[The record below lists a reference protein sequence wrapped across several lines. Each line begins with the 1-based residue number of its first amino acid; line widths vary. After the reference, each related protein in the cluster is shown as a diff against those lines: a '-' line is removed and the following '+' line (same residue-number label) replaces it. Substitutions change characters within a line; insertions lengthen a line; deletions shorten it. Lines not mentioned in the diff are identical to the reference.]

1 MQTAEAIA
9 WRGARGNRSRV
20 LLAASV
26 GVVLIV
32 SLISTGT
39 SRAQEQGQVTALA
52 VEQQQG
58 FATLSWNPVVGAA
71 EYQIERAPVDDDNN
85 PTGEPVITGIWRPN
99 RQVNQDSPAFADA
112 NFNPGDR
119 FRWRVAVPGE
129 PFSDPVY
136 DTTLPQWGD
145 PGVPGE
151 NLRTQWE
158 MTQAAQFTSDVNEY
172 AYTSA
177 LDAASDR
184 VRVVEIGQTVLGR
197 PINMFIIGYP
207 TPPGTAEE
215 IANSSSALVN
225 CNVHGNE
232 PSSREACLIL
242 ARQLAFGD
250 DARTIDILSNTTV
263 LIVPAINGDGR
274 AANTRGNSTGQDLNR
289 DFSLIREPE
298 TFAFVNMLSDYQPEA
313 AFDGHEFGNNQAGD
327 LPVLFPRHLNV
338 PEPVFTQA
346 KDLIEGWL
354 YEQGSVDGWWYCP
367 YGCEGGG
374 AVGLSQETIL
384 RNTLGL
390 KNVVGALLEAR
401 SAGGAT
407 RPSDGGANT
416 PNSRKRKGYSALN
429 NYHEFLD
436 YFGANQSEIIQSTE
450 AGAELQTL
458 NRGRIVFRGSY
469 DVPAFP
475 PPHPGESPPPPE
487 VPAPDQ
493 ILEEPPCGYLL
504 TEEQYNGPRADGPPG
519 LTTTLAERIEAHGWR
534 VQTRPSGYMVPLTQP
549 ERGLIPLLLDGQ
561 AAEPWV
567 DAARLYGPPAN
578 PRAQLPDSACG
589 LGRGPGSPD
598 RTPSAKDLN
607 YVTD

>member
-1 MQTAEAIA
+1 
-9 WRGARGNRSRV
+9 V
-20 LLAASV
+20 
-26 GVVLIV
+26 
-32 SLISTGT
+32 
-39 SRAQEQGQVTALA
+39 
-52 VEQQQG
+52 
-58 FATLSWNPVVGAA
+58 
-71 EYQIERAPVDDDNN
+71 NN
-85 PTGEPVITGIWRPN
+85 PTGAPVITGIWRPN
-99 RQVNQDSPAFADA
+99 RQVNQDEPAFADA

-145 PGVPGE
+145 PAVPGQ

-172 AYTSA
+172 AYTAA

-184 VRVVEIGQTVLGR
+184 VRVVEIGRTVLGR

-207 TPPGTAEE
+207 AAPATAEE
-215 IANSSSALVN
+215 VADSSPGLIN

-289 DFSLIREPE
+289 DFSLIRQPEP
-298 TFAFVNMLSDYQPEA
+298 FAFVKMLRDYQPVSG
-313 AFDGHEFGNNQAGD
+313 FDGHEFGNIQAGD

-338 PEPVFTQA
+338 AEPVFNQA
-346 KDLIEGWL
+346 KDLVEGWL

-367 YGCEGGG
+367 YGCQGGG

-384 RNTLGL
+384 RNTFGL
-390 KNVVGALLEAR
+390 KNVVGILLEAR

-416 PNSRKRKGYSALN
+416 TNSRKRKGYSALY

-436 YFGANQSEIIQSTE
+436 YFRANQSEIIQATE
-450 AGAELQTL
+450 EGAELQTL
-458 NRGRIVFRGSY
+458 NQGRIVFRGSY

-487 VPAPDQ
+487 VPTPDE
-493 ILEEPPCGYLL
+493 ILEEPPCGYFL
-504 TEEQYNGPRADGPPG
+504 TEEQYNGPRTDGPG
-519 LTTTLAERIEAHGWR
+519 GVGTTLAERIEAHGWR
-534 VQTRPSGYMVPLTQP
+534 VQERPNGYMVPLTQP

-567 DAARLYGPPAN
+567 AAARLYGPPED

-589 LGRGPGSPD
+589 LGRGPASPD
-598 RTPSAKDLN
+598 RTPSAEDLV

>member
-1 MQTAEAIA
+1 M
-9 WRGARGNRSRV
+9 

-26 GVVLIV
+26 GVVLIA
-32 SLISTGT
+32 SMISTGT
-39 SRAQEQGQVTALA
+39 SRAQEQVQVTALT
-52 VEQQQG
+52 VEQQLG
-58 FATLSWNPVVGAA
+58 FATLSWEPVMGATV
-71 EYQIERAPVDDDNN
+71 YQIERTPVDDDNN
-85 PTGEPVITGIWRPN
+85 PTGAPVVTGIWRPN
-99 RQVNQDSPAFADA
+99 RQVDQDAPAFADA
-112 NFNPGDR
+112 SFNPGDR
-119 FRWRVAVPGE
+119 FRWRVGVPGE

-136 DTTLPQWGD
+136 GTTLPYWGD

-158 MTQAAQFTSDVNEY
+158 MTNAAQFTSDVNEY
-172 AYTSA
+172 AYTAA

-184 VRVVEIGQTVLGR
+184 VRVVEIGRTVLGR

-207 TPPGTAEE
+207 IPPATA
-215 IANSSSALVN
+215 AGVASTSPALIN

-263 LIVPAINGDGR
+263 LVVPAVNGDGR
-274 AANTRGNSTGQDLNR
+274 AANTRGNSSGQDLNR

-298 TFAFVNMLSDYQPEA
+298 TFGFVRMLRDYQPVA
-313 AFDGHEFGNNQAGD
+313 GFDGHEFGNNQAGD

-338 PEPVFTQA
+338 APPVFDQA
-346 KDLIEGWL
+346 KDLVEGWL
-354 YEQGSVDGWWYCP
+354 YKKGSEDGWWYCP
-367 YGCEGGG
+367 YGCQGGG

-384 RNTLGL
+384 RNTMGL
-390 KNVVGALLEAR
+390 MNVVGILLEAR
-401 SAGGAT
+401 SAGGPT
-407 RPSDGGANT
+407 RPAETTSPAN
-416 PNSRKRKGYSALN
+416 RKRKTFSALY
-429 NYHEFLD
+429 NYHEFFD
-436 YFGANQSEIIQSTE
+436 YYLANEADIIQATDQ
-450 AGAELQTL
+450 GAELQTL
-458 NRGRIVFRGSY
+458 NQGRIVFRGSY

-487 VPAPDQ
+487 VPDPDQ

-504 TEEQYNGPRADGPPG
+504 TEEQYNGPRTDGPAG

-567 DAARLYGPPAN
+567 AAARLYGPPAD

-589 LGRGPGSPD
+589 LGRGPASPD
-598 RTPSAKDLN
+598 RTPSAEDLV

>member
-1 MQTAEAIA
+1 MQTEEAIA
-9 WRGARGNRSRV
+9 WRGARGHRSRV

-26 GVVLIV
+26 GVVLV
-32 SLISTGT
+32 ASLISTGT
-39 SRAQEQGQVTALA
+39 SRAQEQGQVTALT
-52 VEQQQG
+52 VEQQLG
-58 FATLSWNPVVGAA
+58 FATLSWEPVMGAT
-71 EYQIERAPVDDDNN
+71 EYQIERTPVDAVNN
-85 PTGEPVITGIWRPN
+85 PTGAPVITGIWRPN
-99 RQVNQDSPAFADA
+99 RQVNQDEPAFADA

-145 PGVPGE
+145 PAVPGP

-172 AYTSA
+172 AYTAA

-184 VRVVEIGQTVLGR
+184 VRVVEIGRTVLGR

-207 TPPGTAEE
+207 AAPATAEE
-215 IANSSSALVN
+215 VADSSPGLIN

-289 DFSLIREPE
+289 DFSLIRQPEP
-298 TFAFVNMLSDYQPEA
+298 FAFVKMLRDYQPVSG
-313 AFDGHEFGNNQAGD
+313 FDGHEFGNNQAGD

-338 PEPVFTQA
+338 AEPVFNQA
-346 KDLIEGWL
+346 KDLVEGWL

-367 YGCEGGG
+367 YGCQGGG

-384 RNTLGL
+384 RNTFGL
-390 KNVVGALLEAR
+390 KNVVGILLEAR

-416 PNSRKRKGYSALN
+416 TNSRKRKGYSALY

-436 YFGANQSEIIQSTE
+436 YFRANQSEIIQATE
-450 AGAELQTL
+450 DGAELQTL

-475 PPHPGESPPPPE
+475 APHPGESPPPPE
-487 VPAPDQ
+487 IPGPDQ
-493 ILEEPPCGYLL
+493 ILEEPPCGYFL
-504 TEEQYNGPRADGPPG
+504 TEEQYNGPRTDGPG
-519 LTTTLAERIEAHGWR
+519 GVGTTLAERIEAHGWR
-534 VQTRPSGYMVPLTQP
+534 VQERPNGYMVPLTQP

-567 DAARLYGPPAN
+567 AAARLYGPPAN

-589 LGRGPGSPD
+589 LGRGPASPD
-598 RTPSAKDLN
+598 RTPSAEDLV
-607 YVTD
+607 YITD

>member
-1 MQTAEAIA
+1 MQTEEAIA
-9 WRGARGNRSRV
+9 WQRARGPRSRM

-26 GVVLIV
+26 GVVLIA
-32 SLISTGT
+32 SMISTGT
-39 SRAQEQGQVTALA
+39 SRAQEQDQVTALT
-52 VEQQQG
+52 VEQQLG
-58 FATLSWNPVVGAA
+58 FATLSWEPVMGAT
-71 EYQIERAPVDDDNN
+71 EYQIERTPVDDDNN
-85 PTGEPVITGIWRPN
+85 PTGAPVVTGIWRPN
-99 RQVNQDSPAFADA
+99 RQVDQDAPAFADA
-112 NFNPGDR
+112 SFNPGDR
-119 FRWRVAVPGE
+119 FRWRVGVPGE

-136 DTTLPQWGD
+136 GTTLPYWGD

-158 MTQAAQFTSDVNEY
+158 MTNAAQFTSDVNEY
-172 AYTSA
+172 AYTAA

-184 VRVVEIGQTVLGR
+184 VRVVEIGRTVLGR

-207 TPPGTAEE
+207 IPPATA
-215 IANSSSALVN
+215 AGVAATSPALIN

-263 LIVPAINGDGR
+263 LVVPAVNGDGR
-274 AANTRGNSTGQDLNR
+274 AANTRGNSSGQDLNR

-298 TFAFVNMLSDYQPEA
+298 TFGFVRMLRDYQPVA
-313 AFDGHEFGNNQAGD
+313 GFDGHEFGNNQAGD

-338 PEPVFTQA
+338 APPVFDQA
-346 KDLIEGWL
+346 KDLVEGWL
-354 YEQGSVDGWWYCP
+354 YEKGSEDGWWYCP
-367 YGCEGGG
+367 YGCQGGG

-384 RNTLGL
+384 RNTMGL
-390 KNVVGALLEAR
+390 MNVVGILLEAR
-401 SAGGAT
+401 SAGGPT
-407 RPSDGGANT
+407 RPAETTSPAN
-416 PNSRKRKGYSALN
+416 RKRKTFSALY
-429 NYHEFLD
+429 NYHEFFD
-436 YFGANQSEIIQSTE
+436 YYLANEADIIQATDQ
-450 AGAELQTL
+450 GAELQTL
-458 NRGRIVFRGSY
+458 NQGRIVFRGSY

-487 VPAPDQ
+487 VPDPDQ

-504 TEEQYNGPRADGPPG
+504 TEEQYNGPRTDGPAG

-534 VQTRPSGYMVPLTQP
+534 VQPRPSGYMVPLTQP

-567 DAARLYGPPAN
+567 AAARLYGPPAD

-589 LGRGPGSPD
+589 LGRGPASPD
-598 RTPSAKDLN
+598 RTPSAEDLV

>member
-1 MQTAEAIA
+1 MQREEAFA
-9 WRGARGNRSRV
+9 WRVARGHRSRV
-20 LLAASV
+20 LLAASI
-26 GVVLIV
+26 GVVLIA

-39 SRAQEQGQVTALA
+39 SRAQEQGQVTDLT
-52 VEQQQG
+52 VEQQLG
-58 FATLSWNPVVGAA
+58 FATLSWEPVAGAT
-71 EYQIERAPVDDDNN
+71 EYQIERTPVDALNN

-99 RQVNQDSPAFADA
+99 RQVDQDEPAFADA

-129 PFSDPVY
+129 PFSEPVF
-136 DTTLPQWGD
+136 DTTLSQWGD
-145 PGVPGE
+145 PAVPGE
-151 NLRTQWE
+151 SLRTQWE
-158 MTQAAQFTSDVNEY
+158 MTQAAEFTSDVNEY
-172 AYTSA
+172 AYTAA

-207 TPPGTAEE
+207 TPPGTAKK
-215 IANSSSALVN
+215 IAQSSAALVN

-250 DARTIDILSNTTV
+250 DARTTDILSNTTV

-289 DFSLIREPE
+289 DFSLIRQPE
-298 TFAFVNMLSDYQPEA
+298 TFAFVKMLRDYRPEA

-327 LPVLFPRHLNV
+327 LPVLYPRHLNV

-354 YEQGSVDGWWYCP
+354 YEQGSDDGWWYCP
-367 YGCEGGG
+367 YGCQGGG

-401 SAGGAT
+401 STGGAT
-407 RPSDGGANT
+407 RPDDGGANT
-416 PNSRKRKGYSALN
+416 QNSRQRKGYSALY
-429 NYHEFLD
+429 NYHEYLD
-436 YFGANQSEIIQSTE
+436 YFRANQPEIIESTDD
-450 AGAELQTL
+450 GAEIQAL
-458 NRGRIVFRGSY
+458 NTGRIVFRGSY

-487 VPAPDQ
+487 VPTTDQ
-493 ILEEPPCGYLL
+493 ILEEPPCGYLV
-504 TEEQYNGPRADGPPG
+504 TEEQYNGPRTDGPAG

-534 VQTRPSGYMVPLTQP
+534 VQARPSGYMVPLTQP

-567 DAARLYGPPAN
+567 GAERLYGPPTD
-578 PRAQLPDSACG
+578 PRAVLPDSACG
-589 LGRGPGSPD
+589 LGRGPASPD
-598 RTPSAKDLN
+598 RTPSAEDLI
-607 YVTD
+607 YATD

>member
-1 MQTAEAIA
+1 
-9 WRGARGNRSRV
+9 V
-20 LLAASV
+20 
-26 GVVLIV
+26 
-32 SLISTGT
+32 
-39 SRAQEQGQVTALA
+39 
-52 VEQQQG
+52 
-58 FATLSWNPVVGAA
+58 
-71 EYQIERAPVDDDNN
+71 YQIERTPVDDDNN
-85 PTGEPVITGIWRPN
+85 PTGAPVVTGIWRPN
-99 RQVNQDSPAFADA
+99 RQVDQDAPAFADA
-112 NFNPGDR
+112 SFNPGDR
-119 FRWRVAVPGE
+119 FRWRVGVPGE

-136 DTTLPQWGD
+136 GTTLPYWGD

-158 MTQAAQFTSDVNEY
+158 MTNAAQFTSDVNEY
-172 AYTSA
+172 AYTAA

-184 VRVVEIGQTVLGR
+184 VRVVEIGRTVLGR

-207 TPPGTAEE
+207 TPPATA
-215 IANSSSALVN
+215 AGVAATSPALIN

-263 LIVPAINGDGR
+263 LVVPAVNGDGR
-274 AANTRGNSTGQDLNR
+274 AANTRGNSSGQDLNR

-298 TFAFVNMLSDYQPEA
+298 TFGFVRMLRDYQPVA
-313 AFDGHEFGNNQAGD
+313 GFDGHEFGNNQAGD

-338 PEPVFTQA
+338 APPVFDQA
-346 KDLIEGWL
+346 KDLVEGWL
-354 YEQGSVDGWWYCP
+354 YEKGSEDGWWYCP
-367 YGCEGGG
+367 YGCQGGG

-384 RNTLGL
+384 RNTMGL
-390 KNVVGALLEAR
+390 MNVVGILLEAR
-401 SAGGAT
+401 SAGGPT
-407 RPSDGGANT
+407 RPAETTSPAN
-416 PNSRKRKGYSALN
+416 RKRKTFSALY
-429 NYHEFLD
+429 NYHEFFD
-436 YFGANQSEIIQSTE
+436 YYLANEADIIQATDQ
-450 AGAELQTL
+450 GAELQTL
-458 NRGRIVFRGSY
+458 NQGRIVFRGSY

-487 VPAPDQ
+487 VPDPDQ

-504 TEEQYNGPRADGPPG
+504 TEEQYNGPRTDGPAG

-567 DAARLYGPPAN
+567 AAARLYGPPAD

-589 LGRGPGSPD
+589 LGRGPASPD
-598 RTPSAKDLN
+598 RTPSAEDLV

>member
-1 MQTAEAIA
+1 MQTEEAIV
-9 WRGARGNRSRV
+9 WQRARGPRSRM

-26 GVVLIV
+26 GIVLIM
-32 SLISTGT
+32 SMISTGT
-39 SRAQEQGQVTALA
+39 SRAQEQGQVTDLA
-52 VEQQQG
+52 VDQQLG
-58 FATLSWNPVVGAA
+58 YATLSWDPVAGAI
-71 EYQIERAPVDDDNN
+71 EYQIERTPVDADNN
-85 PTGEPVITGIWRPN
+85 PTGAAVITGIWRPN

-112 NFNPGDR
+112 NFNPGER
-119 FRWRVAVPGE
+119 FRWRVGVPGE

-136 DTTLPQWGD
+136 GTTLPYWGD

-158 MTQAAQFTSDVNEY
+158 MTNAAQFTSDVNEY
-172 AYTSA
+172 AYTAA

-184 VRVVEIGQTVLGR
+184 VRVVEIGRTVLGR

-207 TPPGTAEE
+207 NPPATA
-215 IANSSSALVN
+215 AGVDATSPALIN

-250 DARTIDILSNTTV
+250 DARTIDILSSTTV
-263 LIVPAINGDGR
+263 LVVPAINGDGR
-274 AANTRGNSTGQDLNR
+274 AANTRGNSSGQDLNR

-298 TFAFVNMLSDYQPEA
+298 TFGFVRMLRDYQPVA
-313 AFDGHEFGNNQAGD
+313 GFDGHEFGNNQAGD

-338 PEPVFTQA
+338 APPVFDQA
-346 KDLIEGWL
+346 KDLVEGWL
-354 YEQGSVDGWWYCP
+354 YEQGSEDGWWYCP
-367 YGCEGGG
+367 YGCQGGG

-384 RNTLGL
+384 RNTMGL
-390 KNVVGALLEAR
+390 MNVVGILLEAR

-407 RPSDGGANT
+407 RPSDGGAIT
-416 PNSRKRKGYSALN
+416 PASRKRKTFSALY
-429 NYHEFLD
+429 NYHEFFD
-436 YFGANQSEIIQSTE
+436 YYLANEGDIIQATDE
-450 AGAELQTL
+450 GAELQTL
-458 NRGRIVFRGSY
+458 NQGRIVFRGSY

-487 VPAPDQ
+487 VPDPDQ

-504 TEEQYNGPRADGPPG
+504 TEEQYNGPRTDGPEG

-561 AAEPWV
+561 AAEPWTS
-567 DAARLYGPPAN
+567 ATRLYAPPGVRHT
-578 PRAQLPDSACG
+578 PLPDSACG
-589 LGRGPGSPD
+589 LGRGIGSPD
-598 RTPSAKDLN
+598 RTPTPEDLN

>member
-1 MQTAEAIA
+1 MQTEEAIVWQRA
-9 WRGARGNRSRV
+9 SGPRSRM

-26 GVVLIV
+26 GIVLIM
-32 SLISTGT
+32 SMIFTGT
-39 SRAQEQGQVTALA
+39 SRAQEQGQVTDLA
-52 VEQQQG
+52 VEQQLG
-58 FATLSWNPVVGAA
+58 YATLSWDPVAGAI
-71 EYQIERAPVDDDNN
+71 EYQIERTPVDADNN
-85 PTGEPVITGIWRPN
+85 PTGAAVITGIWRPN
-99 RQVNQDSPAFADA
+99 RQVNQDAPAFADA

-119 FRWRVAVPGE
+119 FRWRVGVPGE

-136 DTTLPQWGD
+136 GTTLPYWGD

-158 MTQAAQFTSDVNEY
+158 MTNAAQFTSDVNEY
-172 AYTSA
+172 AYTAA
-177 LDAASDR
+177 LDGASDR
-184 VRVVEIGQTVLGR
+184 VRVVEIGRTVLGR

-207 TPPGTAEE
+207 TPPATA
-215 IANSSSALVN
+215 AGVVATSPALIN

-250 DARTIDILSNTTV
+250 DARTIDILSSTTV

-274 AANTRGNSTGQDLNR
+274 AANTRGNSSGQDLNR

-298 TFAFVNMLSDYQPEA
+298 TFGFVRMLRDYQPVA
-313 AFDGHEFGNNQAGD
+313 GFDGHEFGNNQAGD

-338 PEPVFTQA
+338 APPVFDQA
-346 KDLIEGWL
+346 KDLVEGWL
-354 YEQGSVDGWWYCP
+354 YEQGSEDGWWYCP
-367 YGCEGGG
+367 YGCQGGG

-384 RNTLGL
+384 RNTMGL
-390 KNVVGALLEAR
+390 MNVVGILLEAR
-401 SAGGAT
+401 SAGGPT
-407 RPSDGGANT
+407 RPAETTSPAN
-416 PNSRKRKGYSALN
+416 RKRKTFSALY
-429 NYHEFLD
+429 NYHEFFD
-436 YFGANQSEIIQSTE
+436 YYLANEADIIQATDQ
-450 AGAELQTL
+450 GAELQTL
-458 NRGRIVFRGSY
+458 NQGRIVFRGSY

-487 VPAPDQ
+487 VPDPDQ

-504 TEEQYNGPRADGPPG
+504 TEEQYNGPRTDGPEG

-534 VQTRPSGYMVPLTQP
+534 VQTRPGGYMVPLTQP

-567 DAARLYGPPAN
+567 AAARLYGPPAD

-589 LGRGPGSPD
+589 LGRGPASPD
-598 RTPSAKDLN
+598 RTPSAEDLV

>member
-1 MQTAEAIA
+1 MQAEEAIT
-9 WRGARGNRSRV
+9 WQRARSPRSRM

-26 GVVLIV
+26 GIALIM
-32 SLISTGT
+32 SMISTGT
-39 SRAQEQGQVTALA
+39 SRAQEQGQVTDLA
-52 VEQQQG
+52 VEQQLG
-58 FATLSWNPVVGAA
+58 YATLSWDPLAGAI
-71 EYQIERAPVDDDNN
+71 EYQIERTPVDADNN
-85 PTGEPVITGIWRPN
+85 PTGAAVITGIWRPN

-119 FRWRVAVPGE
+119 FRWRVGVPGE
-129 PFSDPVY
+129 PFSEPVY
-136 DTTLPQWGD
+136 GTTLPYWGD

-158 MTQAAQFTSDVNEY
+158 MTNGAQFTSDVNEY
-172 AYTSA
+172 AYEA
-177 LDAASDR
+177 AIDAASDR
-184 VRVVEIGQTVLGR
+184 VRVVEIGRTVLGR

-207 TPPGTAEE
+207 APPATA
-215 IANSSSALVN
+215 AGVAARSPALIN

-250 DARTIDILSNTTV
+250 DARTIDIVSSTTV

-274 AANTRGNSTGQDLNR
+274 AANTRGNSSGQDLNR

-298 TFAFVNMLSDYQPEA
+298 TFGFVRMLRDYQPVA
-313 AFDGHEFGNNQAGD
+313 GFDGHEFGNIQAGD

-338 PEPVFTQA
+338 APPVFDQA
-346 KDLIEGWL
+346 KDLVEGWL
-354 YEQGSVDGWWYCP
+354 YEQGSEDGWWYCP

-384 RNTLGL
+384 RNTMGL
-390 KNVVGALLEAR
+390 MNVVGILLEAR

-416 PNSRKRKGYSALN
+416 PASRKRKTFSALY
-429 NYHEFLD
+429 NYHEFFD
-436 YFGANQSEIIQSTE
+436 YYLANEADIIQATDE
-450 AGAELQTL
+450 GADIQTL
-458 NRGRIVFRGSY
+458 NQGRIVFRGSY

-487 VPAPDQ
+487 VPDPDQ

-504 TEEQYNGPRADGPPG
+504 TEEQYNGPRTDGPEG
-519 LTTTLAERIEAHGWR
+519 LTTTIAQRIAAHGWR
-534 VQTRPSGYMVPLTQP
+534 VQERPNGYMVPLTQP

-561 AAEPWV
+561 AAEPWLSAV
-567 DAARLYGPPAN
+567 RLYAPPGETQT
-578 PRAQLPDSACG
+578 PLPDSACG
-589 LGRGPGSPD
+589 LGRGIGSPD
-598 RTPSAKDLN
+598 RTPTPEDLN